1 MSAIESTVDEQAEA
15 ERQRERELAAV
26 DVSKDDVDLIVGELE
41 VGAPASFV
49 ASPGARADA
58 ASPPQVPKEVADR
71 TLRIH
76 KGDVVA
82 ALSALVNAG
91 VEGAPAA

>member
-1 MSAIESTVDEQAEA
+1 M
-15 ERQRERELAAV
+15 
-26 DVSKDDVDLIVGELE
+26 
-41 VGAPASFV
+41 
-49 ASPGARADA
+49 RADA
-58 ASPPQVPKEVADR
+58 ASSQVPKEVADR